1 MKKVHVNSWS
11 MMSCN
16 RIIAEK
22 TEKDKHARHLKSLN
36 ATKAMIDN
44 TSPQLY
50 PHLAAKLKTKKLQED
65 RVAEIQLENRIL
77 LQKMLNIDTKPSTL
91 SCEAMSKAR
100 VVPKSLN
107 AERNAR
113 EVTRISKANEGLLK
127 RLQNANAAVDPK
139 LQLADEF
146 KRLQLKARMSEN
158 ANRFRKKDLLDPPEI
173 RRSVDRSSPRKR
185 DLIDEFNAAFLNY
198 PGP

>member
-22 TEKDKHARHLKSLN
+22 TEKDKHARHLKQLN

-44 TSPQLY
+44 ASPQLY

-91 SCEAMSKAR
+91 SCEAMNKSR

-173 RRSVDRSSPRKR
+173 RRSLDRSSPRKR

-198 PGP
+198 PEA